1 MLLVDELLPLELLPA
16 VVPPA
21 NGLLPAVVPPE
32 PGLLP
37 AVVPPEPGL
46 LPAVAGEPAPEPAA
60 KNSAGQ

>member
-37 AVVPPEPGL
+37 AV
-46 LPAVAGEPAPEPAA
+46 AGEPAPEPAA